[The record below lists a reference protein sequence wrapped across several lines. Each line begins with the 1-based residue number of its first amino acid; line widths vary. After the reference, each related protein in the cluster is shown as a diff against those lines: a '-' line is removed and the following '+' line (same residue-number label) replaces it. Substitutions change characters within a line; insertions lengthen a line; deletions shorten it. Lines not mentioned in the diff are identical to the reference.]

1 MRKTKRSNK
10 FSAKRTVLDGIGF
23 DSKREA
29 KRWAELC
36 LLERAGEIADL
47 RRQVPLALEG
57 RDGPLLTR
65 TGRRMRLT
73 VDFAYTDLRTGLTI
87 YEDAKGVVKPD
98 ETVELLARH
107 FRSFRGRKPI
117 GSQRFASRSPC
128 LGSSVG
134 EDRMRGGEA
143 L

>member
-1 MRKTKRSNK
+1 MIRKRRNK
-10 FSAKRTVLDGIGF
+10 YAAKRTELDGIPF

-47 RRQVPLALEG
+47 RRQVVLELEG

-73 VDFAYTDLRTGLTI
+73 MDFAYTDLATGRTI
-87 YEDAKGVVKPD
+87 YEDAKGVPTRDYEVRRAVAAAQG
-98 ETVELLARH
+98 VEV
-107 FRSFRGRKPI
+107 I
-117 GSQRFASRSPC
+117 E
-128 LGSSVG
+128 V
-134 EDRMRGGEA
+134 
-143 L
+143 